1 MPVAELGPATGQ
13 AFTRAAIA
21 GIREVL
27 VTADLDTPVP
37 GCPGWTL
44 AALAG
49 HLGEIHRWV
58 CGAIVEGHPRTP
70 APEVPRGR
78 DALVAWYDDG
88 AATLLD
94 LLARTDPAA
103 PCWTLDRSGAAAS
116 WSRRQ
121 AHEHAVHAVD
131 ARAAVGTTWP
141 LDADLARDGI
151 DEVARLFFPRQ
162 VRLGRIA
169 PLTRS
174 LLVQPDGAATGHLLA
189 GDGLD
194 PRAAAARGPA
204 EATVSG
210 PAEALYLL
218 LWGRTGLDDARLR
231 LDGDPGA
238 ARAVLGTA
246 IVP

>member
-1 MPVAELGPATGQ
+1 
-13 AFTRAAIA
+13 
-21 GIREVL
+21 
-27 VTADLDTPVP
+27 
-37 GCPGWTL
+37 
-44 AALAG
+44 
-49 HLGEIHRWV
+49 
-58 CGAIVEGHPRTP
+58 
-70 APEVPRGR
+70 
-78 DALVAWYDDG
+78 
-88 AATLLD
+88 
-94 LLARTDPAA
+94 
-103 PCWTLDRSGAAAS
+103 
-116 WSRRQ
+116 
-121 AHEHAVHAVD
+121 
-131 ARAAVGTTWP
+131 VGTTWP